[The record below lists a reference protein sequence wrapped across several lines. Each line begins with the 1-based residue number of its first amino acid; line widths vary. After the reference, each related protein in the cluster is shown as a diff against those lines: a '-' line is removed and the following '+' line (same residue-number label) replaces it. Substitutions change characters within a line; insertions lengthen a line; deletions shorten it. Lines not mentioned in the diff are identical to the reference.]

1 MRSISFDISSSV
13 SRTSHL
19 NESTKAQLSKTAR
32 LQVEGLTKIYG
43 GRHNEALQ
51 MLAAGV
57 TPREILAATQQVVAV
72 SNVSF
77 SVEQGEIFTIMG
89 LSGSGKSTLVRCLNR
104 LIEPSAG
111 SVLIDGQNLLACSG
125 AQLRSVRRSKI
136 AMVFQNFALL
146 PHKSVVE
153 NVEFGLM
160 LRGEQL
166 PNRREKALRALDQV
180 GLADWA
186 QRYPD
191 NLSGGMK
198 QRVGLARAL
207 ASDPDILLMD
217 EPFSAL
223 DPLIRSDLQQ
233 ELLRLQR
240 EIRKTIIFIT
250 HDFHEA
256 VRLSDRLAVMRDGA
270 FVQVGTSHD
279 IVLRPVDD
287 YVATFARELDRS
299 QLLCAGDVSHTRIPV
314 VSGDMPTET
323 VRNRLMA
330 EGSPHAVIV
339 DADRIPLGYVR
350 LRDIAAMSIDQ
361 HTSRIA
367 DMRLEGVESTLSSAP
382 LSQLYPLLGEQAPVV
397 VSDSAGKALGAID
410 ACDVL
415 QHLHLV
421 AEQGR
426 SSSPGHGSRGLPP
439 IGRER

>member
-1 MRSISFDISSSV
+1 MNKAAHGHG
-13 SRTSHL
+13 SRAA
-19 NESTKAQLSKTAR
+19 K

-43 GRHNEALQ
+43 GRPEEALRL
-51 MLAAGV
+51 LASGK
-57 TPREILAATQQVVAV
+57 TSKEILATTQQVVAV

-104 LIEPSAG
+104 LIEASAG
-111 SVLIDGQNLLACSG
+111 SVRIDGQDLLAGSQ
-125 AQLRSVRRSKI
+125 ADLRSVRRNKI

-146 PHKSVVE
+146 PHKSVAE

-160 LRGEQL
+160 LRGE
-166 PNRREKALRALDQV
+166 PPAARREKALRTLAQV
-180 GLADWA
+180 GLSDWA
-186 QRYPD
+186 HRYPD

-223 DPLIRSDLQQ
+223 DPLIRSDLQE

-270 FVQVGTSHD
+270 FVQVGTAHD

-299 QLLCAGDVSHTRIPV
+299 RMLCAGDLAYKRVPIVGAEMPVEAAHDRV
-314 VSGDMPTET
+314 VS
-323 VRNRLMA
+323 
-330 EGSPHAVIV
+330 EGHVHAVVV
-339 DADRIPLGYVR
+339 DADRAPIGYVS
-350 LRDIAAMSIDQ
+350 LRDIKAALAGEKAR
-361 HTSRIA
+361 TLA
-367 DMRLEGVESTLSSAP
+367 DVRREPVLSAPATAP
-382 LSQLYPLLGEQAPVV
+382 LSGLFGLFGGRAPLVV
-397 VSDSAGKALGAID
+397 IDGTGKAQGAVD
-410 ACDVL
+410 ASDVL
-415 QHLHLV
+415 QQLHLV
-421 AEQGR
+421 AQQGNSDLPDHAPSR
-426 SSSPGHGSRGLPP
+426 SARPGQ
-439 IGRER
+439 EK

>member
-1 MRSISFDISSSV
+1 M
-13 SRTSHL
+13 
-19 NESTKAQLSKTAR
+19 NESTNAQLSKTAK

-43 GRHNEALQ
+43 GRPNEALQ

-57 TPREILAATQQVVAV
+57 TPREILSGMQQVVAV

-89 LSGSGKSTLVRCLNR
+89 LSGSGKSTLVRCINR

-111 SVLIDGQNLLACSG
+111 SVLIDGQNLLAYSG

-160 LRGEQL
+160 LRGELL

-180 GLADWA
+180 GLAEWA

-279 IVLRPVDD
+279 IVLRPADD

-299 QLLCAGDVSHTRIPV
+299 QLLCAGDVSHTRVPV

-323 VRNRLMA
+323 VRNQLMA
-330 EGSPHAVIV
+330 EGAPHAVVV
-339 DADRIPLGYVR
+339 DAYRIPLGYVR
-350 LRDIAAMSIDQ
+350 LRDIATMRIDQ

-397 VSDSAGKALGAID
+397 VSDSLGKALGAID

-415 QHLHLV
+415 QHLYLV

-426 SSSPGHGSRGLPP
+426 SSSPGRGSRGLPP
-439 IGRER
+439 TGRER

>member
-1 MRSISFDISSSV
+1 M
-13 SRTSHL
+13 
-19 NESTKAQLSKTAR
+19 NKAADRLGPRAAK

-43 GRHNEALQ
+43 GRPEEALRL
-51 MLAAGV
+51 LAAGK
-57 TPREILAATQQVVAV
+57 TSKEILATTQQVAAV

-111 SVLIDGQNLLACSG
+111 SVRIDGQDLLAGSP
-125 AQLRSVRRSKI
+125 AHLRSIRRSKI

-146 PHKSVVE
+146 PHKSVAE

-160 LRGEQL
+160 LRGE
-166 PNRREKALRALDQV
+166 PTAARREKALRSLAQV
-180 GLADWA
+180 GLSDWA
-186 QRYPD
+186 HRYPD

-223 DPLIRSDLQQ
+223 DPLIRSDLQE

-270 FVQVGTSHD
+270 FVQVGTAHD

-299 QLLCAGDVSHTRIPV
+299 RMLCAGDLAYKRVPIVGAETPV
-314 VSGDMPTET
+314 AATH
-323 VRNRLMA
+323 NRLVS
-330 EGSPHAVIV
+330 EGQIHAVVV
-339 DADRIPLGYVR
+339 DADRRPLGYVS
-350 LRDIAAMSIDQ
+350 LRDVEAAQAGEPASAV
-361 HTSRIA
+361 A
-367 DMRLEGVESTLSSAP
+367 DVRREPVLSTAATAP
-382 LSQLYPLLGEQAPVV
+382 LSGLFGLLGGRAPLVV
-397 VSDSAGKALGAID
+397 IDEAGKAQGAVD
-410 ACDVL
+410 ASDVL
-415 QHLHLV
+415 QQLHLV
-421 AEQGR
+421 TQQER
-426 SSSPGHGSRGLPP
+426 PDLPDHTPPGSVMP
-439 IGRER
+439 GRER

>member
-1 MRSISFDISSSV
+1 MNRAA
-13 SRTSHL
+13 
-19 NESTKAQLSKTAR
+19 NGQGPGAAK
-32 LQVEGLTKIYG
+32 LQVEGLTKVYG
-43 GRHNEALQ
+43 ARPEEALRL
-51 MLAAGV
+51 LATGK
-57 TPREILAATQQVVAV
+57 TSKEILAKTQQMVAV

-111 SVLIDGQNLLACSG
+111 SVRIDGQDLLAGSP

-146 PHKSVVE
+146 PHKSVAE

-160 LRGEQL
+160 LRGESPAQ
-166 PNRREKALRALDQV
+166 RREKALRSLAQV
-180 GLADWA
+180 GLSDWA
-186 QRYPD
+186 HRYPD

-223 DPLIRSDLQQ
+223 DPLIRSDLQE

-256 VRLSDRLAVMRDGA
+256 VRLSDRLAVMRDGT
-270 FVQVGTSHD
+270 FVQVGTAHD

-299 QLLCAGDVSHTRIPV
+299 RMLCAGDLAHKRVPIVGAEMPV
-314 VSGDMPTET
+314 EAAH
-323 VRNRLMA
+323 NRLVS
-330 EGSPHAVIV
+330 EGHVQAVVI
-339 DADRIPLGYVR
+339 DADRAPLGYVS
-350 LRDIAAMSIDQ
+350 LRDIEAALAGGQ
-361 HTSRIA
+361 ARAVA
-367 DMRLEGVESTLSSAP
+367 DIPREPVLSTAATAP
-382 LSQLYPLLGEQAPVV
+382 LSGLFGLLGGRAPLAVI
-397 VSDSAGKALGAID
+397 DGAGKTQGAVD
-410 ACDVL
+410 ASDVL
-415 QHLHLV
+415 QQLHQV
-421 AEQGR
+421 AQQGR
-426 SSSPGHGSRGLPP
+426 PDLPDQAPPGRAMP
-439 IGRER
+439 GRER